1 MKKFNSFLEMYSN
14 THNFGYPGFHGDIN
28 LINLIMRLA
37 KSREVF
43 IETGTFFGHTSFFV
57 GKNLPNLTC
66 YTCEINFDHFLI
78 SKNILDGL
86 DNVKIFNSDSI
97 IFLKKIISDPNIL
110 NKKCLFWLDA
120 HGYGFD
126 WPLKKEI
133 EIITKNFKNYY
144 IFIDDFK
151 VPGLEKKFHYDKY
164 KSQECSYEYIKD
176 NIFGDHYIYFPNYNI
191 GTSYFE
197 PPTGWC
203 LISNHQIDLNLNDE
217 ITLDSK
223 SQNSL
228 YKKIPQLIQKIF
240 NKCLQK

>member
-1 MKKFNSFLEMYSN
+1 MKKFNTFIEMYSK

-28 LINLIMRLA
+28 LINLIMRLG
-37 KSREVF
+37 KTREVF

-57 GKNLPNLTC
+57 GKNLPHLDC
-66 YTCEINFDHFLI
+66 FTCEINFDHYLI
-78 SKNILDGL
+78 SKKTLDSL

-97 IFLKKIISDPNIL
+97 LFFKNIISDPNIL
-110 NKKCLFWLDA
+110 KKKGLFWLDA

-144 IFIDDFK
+144 IFVDDFK

-176 NIFGDHYIYFPNYNI
+176 NIFGKNNIFYPSYNA

-203 LISNHQIDLNLNDE
+203 LITDEQIDLNLNNE
-217 ITLDSK
+217 ITLNPK
-223 SQNSL
+223 SQNNLSRKMIQVI
-228 YKKIPQLIQKIF
+228 KKIF
-240 NKCLQK
+240 HKCLPK